1 MTKGQNESSR
11 LPEGV
16 ANTRHNPFPV
26 TSGFES
32 IYSHGVEV
40 PPASRL
46 LFMSGQIGVTQT
58 GVTLEG
64 FRAQF
69 EQAIANLS
77 AVLAHAE
84 MSHADLVKL
93 TFFVTRASDLREL
106 GEIRHRLLAA
116 GTAVTTL
123 VVVAL
128 ARPDLLVEV
137 EGFAASAI
145 AVRRRTTSAD

>member
-1 MTKGQNESSR
+1 MSKQNNESSR
-11 LPEGV
+11 LPAGV
-16 ANTRHNPFPV
+16 TNTRHNPFPV
-26 TSGFES
+26 ASGFES

-46 LFMSGQIGVTQT
+46 LFISGQIGVTPT
-58 GVTLEG
+58 GETLEG

-77 AVLAHAE
+77 VVLTQAK
-84 MSHADLVKL
+84 MTHADLVKL
-93 TFFVTRASDLREL
+93 TFFVTRAGDLREL
-106 GEIRHRLLAA
+106 GEIRHQLLAA

-123 VVVAL
+123 VVAAL

-137 EGFAASAI
+137 EGYAAS
-145 AVRRRTTSAD
+145 TTPHNPRLP

>member
-1 MTKGQNESSR
+1 MSKRKSESSR

-16 ANTRHNPFPV
+16 PNTRHNPFPV
-26 TSGFES
+26 TPGFES

-46 LFMSGQIGVTQT
+46 LFISGQIGVTQA

-93 TFFVTRASDLREL
+93 TFFVTRAGDLPEL

-137 EGFAASAI
+137 EGFAASTT
-145 AVRRRTTSAD
+145 RRLSS